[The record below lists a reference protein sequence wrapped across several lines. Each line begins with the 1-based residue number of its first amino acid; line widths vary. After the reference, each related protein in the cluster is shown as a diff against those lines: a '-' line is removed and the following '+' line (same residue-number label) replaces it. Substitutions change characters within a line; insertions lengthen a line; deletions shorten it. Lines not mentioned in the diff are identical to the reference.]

1 MKIVKVLVVLML
13 VVVVMSEHCSAMKFS
28 QPVKIGGGVVW
39 SQIGG
44 FMVRDATSNRGEK
57 NYFRAGKAQ
66 NFSKG
71 IAQFGTGDTI
81 VYEHYD
87 YEKYGT
93 DVLIGGEEVSNT
105 FSIPSIENFSISR
118 IKNDSNTKMFMIEL
132 GNDVHWED
140 GYVIFGKKADGRF
153 VKYFNT
159 YEIRNKYFGNSDIA
173 FGDIIFNND
182 TIIIFYEQ
190 QTSPRRYTKVGEF
203 RFKWDDAAQWFSVE
217 QIKY

>member
-1 MKIVKVLVVLML
+1 ML
-13 VVVVMSEHCSAMKFS
+13 C
-28 QPVKIGGGVVW
+28 GVRLADLW
-39 SQIGG
+39 LEMPQAI
-44 FMVRDATSNRGEK
+44 ELKK

-140 GYVIFGKKADGRF
+140 GYVIFGKNEPFSKKRTEKA
-153 VKYFNT
+153 
-159 YEIRNKYFGNSDIA
+159 
-173 FGDIIFNND
+173 
-182 TIIIFYEQ
+182 
-190 QTSPRRYTKVGEF
+190 
-203 RFKWDDAAQWFSVE
+203 
-217 QIKY
+217 